1 MPLWEGDVLLDA
13 AEDGGGGK
21 GWEATATES
30 DCDTVE
36 LVGSDL
42 DMVALK

>member
-1 MPLWEGDVLLDA
+1 MPLWEGDVLDA
-13 AEDGGGGK
+13 AEDGGGDK

-36 LVGSDL
+36 LVGSG
-42 DMVALK
+42 MVALK